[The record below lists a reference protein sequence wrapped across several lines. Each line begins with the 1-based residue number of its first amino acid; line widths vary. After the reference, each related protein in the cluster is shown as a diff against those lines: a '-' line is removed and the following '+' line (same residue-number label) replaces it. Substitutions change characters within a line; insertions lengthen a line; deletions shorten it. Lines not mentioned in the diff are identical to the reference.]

1 METVHSPSR
10 PAEVAYNRLSSNLA
24 ECWIRK
30 NIKEEILPADT
41 ANTENEVEEGAV
53 VGLSATENLEY
64 VYEEVYF
71 QTAATEE
78 EVRSDLEGF
87 WALGQEWNL
96 PVPMTQ
102 EQRIE
107 QLETELTGARAALAE
122 SQMNNDMAIAEL
134 TMVMA
139 MMMGGE

>member
-1 METVHSPSR
+1 METVHSPVR
-10 PAEVAYNRLSSNLA
+10 PAEVTYNRLSSSLA

-30 NIKEEILPADT
+30 NIKKETLSTDT
-41 ANTENEVEEGAV
+41 ANTENEVEEGI
-53 VGLSATENLEY
+53 VGLGVAENLEY

-71 QTAATEE
+71 QTAATEDE
-78 EVRSDLEGF
+78 IRMDLEGF
-87 WALGQEWNL
+87 WISGQEWNP

-102 EQRIE
+102 AQRIE
-107 QLETELTGARAALAE
+107 QLETELTQARATLVE